1 MNKSFSYS
9 YGENDVITVMNMLVG
24 ENGEMNNLILTEVPE
39 KETLTFLE
47 KYDECCDMICCVFD
61 VTEPSSF
68 KWLKEII
75 NHIENGKKV
84 LLIGTKT
91 DLLPIVL
98 YNELIL

>member
-47 KYDECCDMICCVFD
+47 KYDESQF
-61 VTEPSSF
+61 P
-68 KWLKEII
+68 
-75 NHIENGKKV
+75 
-84 LLIGTKT
+84 
-91 DLLPIVL
+91 LPTLHVVAA
-98 YNELIL
+98 